1 MRIQPFNDI
10 TISLK
15 GNDEILAVV
24 MVDITGKILLNKQL
38 EGKEYMTRLN
48 LDGFPSGSYFVK
60 VVTKNQSGI
69 AKLII
74 TN

>member
-1 MRIQPFNDI
+1 
-10 TISLK
+10 
-15 GNDEILAVV
+15 
-24 MVDITGKILLNKQL
+24 MVDITGKILLNKKV
-38 EGKEYMTRLN
+38 EGREYMTRLN
-48 LDGFPSGSYFVK
+48 LDGFSSGSYFVK

>member
-1 MRIQPFNDI
+1 MQVGPLSMSVFVSKLFAGR
-10 TISLK
+10 
-15 GNDEILAVV
+15 V
-24 MVDITGKILLNKQL
+24 LLNKQL

-69 AKLII
+69 AKLVI